1 MFGVVPLTR
10 LGVATLGGGATK
22 MINNKI
28 IQLKLVTDSLWISHN
43 GGGLVGGAFMDIFV
57 VPLVKLP
64 LENNC
69 CPCDFG
75 GSKPNKSLEILL
87 PLLMPLLIISA
98 SSALGSKSLSES
110 EFNSK
115 PSSFVPTDGFS
126 ESIGFDI

>member
-22 MINNKI
+22 IINKI
-28 IQLKLVTDSLWISHN
+28 IHLKLISVRSWNSHN
-43 GGGLVGGAFMDIFV
+43 GGGLVGGAFMDILV

-87 PLLMPLLIISA
+87 PLLMPLLIMSA

-110 EFNSK
+110 EFNSN